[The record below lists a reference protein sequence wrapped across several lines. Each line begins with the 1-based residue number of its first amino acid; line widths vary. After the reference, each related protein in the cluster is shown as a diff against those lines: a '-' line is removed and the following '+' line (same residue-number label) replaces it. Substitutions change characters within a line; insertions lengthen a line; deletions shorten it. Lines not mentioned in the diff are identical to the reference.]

1 VAARSTN
8 FDFAAY
14 VSALEQKDV
23 PAWIRFFADD
33 AEWLEYRERNPPRAP
48 NVMRGAGEIRA
59 FLEGVAASPVELQ
72 VSHEL
77 VGPARAAY
85 RLTVRFGDGRRI
97 IEHVILELADGK
109 IASEIDVEAW
119 D

>member
-1 VAARSTN
+1 LSGSAS

-14 VSALEQKDV
+14 VSALEHKDV
-23 PAWIRFFADD
+23 SAWSGFFAEQ
-33 AEWLEYRERNPPRAP
+33 AEWYEYRERNPPRAP
-48 NVMRGAGEIRA
+48 NVMRGRAEIRR
-59 FLEGVAASPVELQ
+59 FLKGVAASPVRLE

-85 RLTVRFGDGRRI
+85 RLTVTFDDGRRI
-97 IEHVILELADGK
+97 IEHVILEIEGGL
-109 IASEIDVEAW
+109 IVSEVDVEAW